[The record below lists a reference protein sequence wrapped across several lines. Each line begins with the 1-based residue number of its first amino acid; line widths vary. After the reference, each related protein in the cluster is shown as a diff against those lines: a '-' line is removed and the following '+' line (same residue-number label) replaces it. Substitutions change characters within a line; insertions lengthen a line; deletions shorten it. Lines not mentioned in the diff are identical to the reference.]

1 MNSGQ
6 GKNNGKP
13 RLVLAS
19 ASPRRRELLAGLN
32 LPFLVH
38 PSRAEEAAVALPED
52 PQDRVRYLALCKA
65 REVANIYPDHVVLGV
80 DTVVALD
87 GRILEKPADSEEAVR
102 MLQALSGKWHQVYSG
117 LALVHRSTGQE
128 RQGVVQTAV
137 HFLPLGEEEIRA
149 YVATGEPMDKAG
161 AYGIQGRAAVFIDES
176 RGCYFNV
183 VGLPLAA
190 LAQLLREFGM
200 EILKE

>member
-1 MNSGQ
+1 M
-6 GKNNGKP
+6 
-13 RLVLAS
+13 
-19 ASPRRRELLAGLN
+19 
-32 LPFLVH
+32 
-38 PSRAEEAAVALPED
+38 
-52 PQDRVRYLALCKA
+52 
-65 REVANIYPDHVVLGV
+65 ANIYPDHVVLGV

-87 GRILEKPADSEEAVR
+87 GRILGETSIRRGCPDAAVP
-102 MLQALSGKWHQVYSG
+102 SGKWHQVYSG
-117 LALVHRSTGQE
+117 LALVHRSTGQSA
-128 RQGVVQTAV
+128 GVVQTAV

-161 AYGIQGRAAVFIDES
+161 AYGIQGRAAVFIDEI